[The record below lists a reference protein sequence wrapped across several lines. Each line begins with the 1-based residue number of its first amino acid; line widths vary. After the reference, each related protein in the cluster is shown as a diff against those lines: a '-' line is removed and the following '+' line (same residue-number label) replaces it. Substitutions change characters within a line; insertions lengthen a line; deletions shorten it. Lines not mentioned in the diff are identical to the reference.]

1 MNLSDIKLEAG
12 GHSSREM
19 GMCVMEAAAFVAGR
33 EHTDHPPC
41 VAAPIAAFLRNYN
54 DRIPDEPRQ
63 DLVQFLEPV
72 LDTAGDG
79 QDERRRWL
87 AADHAVRVFTPV
99 WLEAAGLDEQATAL
113 RRVKPLTDRKS
124 TLAARAAAAA
134 AADAAAAS
142 YAARAAAYAA
152 AYADAA
158 DAAAAYAYAARAAA
172 ASYAA
177 RAAAYAAA
185 YAAADAAAAAAAAAA
200 ASYAARAAAYAAD
213 ADAAARRETLI
224 KRVHPLVLEFLPTL
238 INPGASGEPES
249 RVAEGRE
256 RGRGRRHRGAK

>member
-152 AYADAA
+152 
-158 DAAAAYAYAARAAA
+158 
-172 ASYAA
+172 
-177 RAAAYAAA
+177 
-185 YAAADAAAAAAAAAA
+185 
-200 ASYAARAAAYAAD
+200 D